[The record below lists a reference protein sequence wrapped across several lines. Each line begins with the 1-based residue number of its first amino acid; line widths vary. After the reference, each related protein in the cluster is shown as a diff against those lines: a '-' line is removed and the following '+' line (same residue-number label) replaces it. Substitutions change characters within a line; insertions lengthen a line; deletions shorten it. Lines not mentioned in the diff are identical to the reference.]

1 VESSLSLTEQVL
13 DSSVSFVTVC
23 SVLLFSESKAERTS
37 SSTSE
42 VAFLN
47 RLRDFPS
54 DSDSSGKRF
63 APKNKRITVK
73 IRMSSQPLR
82 LDQNA
87 VFK

>member
-1 VESSLSLTEQVL
+1 MELAFACVLSLHAG
-13 DSSVSFVTVC
+13 SSVSP
-23 SVLLFSESKAERTS
+23 FSESKAERTS

-63 APKNKRITVK
+63 APKNKRTRKKK
-73 IRMSSQPLR
+73 ILEFIKR
-82 LDQNA
+82 
-87 VFK
+87 